1 MRLADV
7 QCFRVTKE
15 VVQKSEER
23 IRQAGREGY
32 ELFILWSGVQE
43 GDRFTVRTPHVPK
56 QESFRIRGREL
67 LVQVEG
73 EALHQL
79 NAWLYEAHEM
89 LGIQVHSHP
98 TEAFHSDTDDKF
110 AMVTTLG
117 GLSIVVPDFGSRGL
131 ITQGT
136 AVYRLDPSGWI
147 EANPAILQVV
157 EVI

>member
-7 QCFRVTKE
+7 RRFRVSRE
-15 VVQKSEER
+15 IVRKSEER
-23 IRQAGREGY
+23 LRQAGSEGY
-32 ELFILWSGVQE
+32 ELFLLWSGVLN
-43 GDRFTVRTPHVPK
+43 DDAFTVRTPHVPK

-117 GLSIVVPDFGSRGL
+117 GLSIVVPDFARQGL
-131 ITQGT
+131 FTRGT
-136 AVYRLDPSGWI
+136 AVYRLHDAGWI
-147 EANPAILQVV
+147 ATNPAIV
-157 EVI
+157 EVV